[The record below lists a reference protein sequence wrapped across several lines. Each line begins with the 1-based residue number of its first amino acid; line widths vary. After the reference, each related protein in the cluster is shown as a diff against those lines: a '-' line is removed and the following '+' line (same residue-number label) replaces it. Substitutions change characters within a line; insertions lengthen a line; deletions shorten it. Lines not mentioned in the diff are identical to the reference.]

1 LSHRVNALPASCGG
15 SRSRTRHL
23 TVGRMNSLGRL
34 QLAVFTEVAERSRPA
49 SNQPLAADRKWPF
62 ADLRRR
68 LKSRIAAR

>member
-1 LSHRVNALPASCGG
+1 
-15 SRSRTRHL
+15 
-23 TVGRMNSLGRL
+23 MNSLGRL